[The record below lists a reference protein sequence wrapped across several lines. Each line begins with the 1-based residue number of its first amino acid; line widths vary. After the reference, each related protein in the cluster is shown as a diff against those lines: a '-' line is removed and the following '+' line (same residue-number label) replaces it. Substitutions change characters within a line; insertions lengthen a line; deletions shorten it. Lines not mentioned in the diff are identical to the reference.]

1 MRRQKK
7 AGRKNKAV
15 NQTERTDLTGIYITL
30 LFILFPLAI
39 HHGYTDILTVKTNIF
54 YILTGSY
61 LFLMCIYFL
70 TRESHTEKKFWDS
83 RSVSDFFALGFL
95 VTAVISWLC
104 NGNKKEQF
112 FGTYGRNMGL
122 LAVICCVLL
131 YLTVRAT
138 LQFKQYVINGI
149 LAAGMVVC
157 SLAVINHLGFDPLS
171 AYVGFEAD
179 TKFLSTLGNRN
190 TLAAYIAL
198 LLPFGMT
205 LFMFG
210 KQWKSKIYYGI
221 FCFIGFLGM
230 TAADSDSAYLVT
242 GVTFLVLLLLAKG
255 AEEGFYLITLV
266 AIYSVSELLFVLLR
280 RIRGKESCLYLHG
293 GIPEM
298 LLDVRINLALF
309 VITLILLFTG
319 NILWKQKK
327 DAKVFWKWFRIVM
340 LSVTAVFAAGLVIF
354 MIYVNVAWTKHEAKE
369 QLGALYSYLY
379 FSNAW
384 GTKRL
389 RIWRAAL
396 QIYERMP
403 IIKKLIGVG
412 PAGFYFASQTYLS
425 AEELAVFTKQ
435 GQLIDAHNEY
445 LQYLVTYGMIG
456 VVLFIGYVTSAIGS
470 ILKVGKEKR
479 EILAFAMAGIAF
491 LVQAVVNNAHIY
503 IDTLAFVLLA
513 MGMSFVNEKKL
524 V

>member
-1 MRRQKK
+1 MRKQKK

-30 LFILFPLAI
+30 LFILFLLAI

-138 LQFKQYVINGI
+138 LQFKQYIINGI

-157 SLAVINHLGFDPLS
+157 CLAVINHLGFDPLS

-205 LFMFG
+205 LFMVS

-242 GVTFLVLLLLAKG
+242 GVTFLVLLLLAKEV
-255 AEEGFYLITLV
+255 EEGFYLITLV
-266 AIYSVSELLFVLLR
+266 AIDSVAELLFVLLR
-280 RIRGKESCLYLHG
+280 KIRGKESCLYLHG
-293 GIPEM
+293 GLPEM
-298 LLDVRINLALF
+298 LLDVRINLALL
-309 VITLILLFTG
+309 VITLILLLTG
-319 NILWKQKK
+319 YMLWKQKK
-327 DAKVFWKWFRIVM
+327 DAKVFWKWFRIVI
-340 LSVTAVFAAGLVIF
+340 LSVTAVLVAGLVIF

-396 QIYERMP
+396 EIYMRMSIP
-403 IIKKLIGVG
+403 KKLIGVG

-445 LQYLVTYGMIG
+445 LQYLVTYGIAG
-456 VVLFIGYVTSAIGS
+456 AILFIGFLFTTVRY
-470 ILKVGKEKR
+470 LFKVGKEKPYV
-479 EILAFAMAGIAF
+479 LAFAMSGVGF

-503 IDTLAFVLLA
+503 IDPLAVVLLA
-513 MGMSFVNEKKL
+513 MGMCYAYQKNV
-524 V
+524 

>member
-1 MRRQKK
+1 MRKQKK

-122 LAVICCVLL
+122 LAVICSVLL

-205 LFMFG
+205 LFMVS

-242 GVTFLVLLLLAKG
+242 GIMCLVSLLLAKET
-255 AEEGFYLITLV
+255 EEGFYLITLISV
-266 AIYSVSELLFVLLR
+266 YSVAELLFVLLR
-280 RIRGKESCLYLHG
+280 KIRGKESCLYLHG
-293 GIPEM
+293 GLPEM

-309 VITLILLFTG
+309 VITLILLLTG
-319 NILWKQKK
+319 YMLWKQKK
-327 DAKVFWKWFRIVM
+327 DIKVFWKWFRIVI
-340 LSVTAVFAAGLVIF
+340 LSITAVLASGLMIF
-354 MIYVNVAWTKHEAKE
+354 VIYVNVAWTKHEAKE

-396 QIYERMP
+396 EIYMRMSIP
-403 IIKKLIGVG
+403 KKLIGVG

-445 LQYLVTYGMIG
+445 LQYLVTYGIAG
-456 VVLFIGYVTSAIGS
+456 AILFIGFLFTTVRY
-470 ILKVGKEKR
+470 LFKVGKEKPYV
-479 EILAFAMAGIAF
+479 LVFAMSGVGF

-503 IDTLAFVLLA
+503 IDPLAFVLLA
-513 MGMSFVNEKKL
+513 MGMSFVNEEKL

>member
-1 MRRQKK
+1 MRKQKK

-70 TRESHTEKKFWDS
+70 TKESHTEKKFWDS

-198 LLPFGMT
+198 FLPFGMT
-205 LFMFG
+205 LFMVG

-242 GVTFLVLLLLAKG
+242 GITFLGLLLLAKET
-255 AEEGFYLITLV
+255 EEGFYLITLV
-266 AIYSVSELLFVLLR
+266 SVYSVAELLFVLLR
-280 RIRGKESCLYLHG
+280 KIRGKESCLYLHG
-293 GIPEM
+293 GLPEM
-298 LLDVRINLALF
+298 LLDVRINLVLL
-309 VITLILLFTG
+309 VITLILLLTG
-319 NILWKQKK
+319 YMLWKQKK
-327 DAKVFWKWFRIVM
+327 DTKVFWKWFRIVI
-340 LSVTAVFAAGLVIF
+340 LSVTAVLAAGLVIF

-396 QIYERMP
+396 EIYMRMSIP
-403 IIKKLIGVG
+403 KKLIGVG

-445 LQYLVTYGMIG
+445 LQYLVTYGIAG
-456 VVLFIGYVTSAIGS
+456 VILFIGFLFTTVRY
-470 ILKVGKEKR
+470 LFKVGKEKPYV
-479 EILAFAMAGIAF
+479 LAFAMSGVGF

-503 IDTLAFVLLA
+503 IDPLAVVLLA
-513 MGMSFVNEKKL
+513 MGMCYAYQKNV
-524 V
+524 

>member
-1 MRRQKK
+1 MRKQKK

-15 NQTERTDLTGIYITL
+15 DQTERTDLTGIYITF

-70 TRESHTEKKFWDS
+70 TKESHTEKKFWDS

-205 LFMFG
+205 LFMVS

-242 GVTFLVLLLLAKG
+242 GVTFLVLLLLAKK

-266 AIYSVSELLFVLLR
+266 AIYSVAELLFVLLR
-280 RIRGKESCLYLHG
+280 KIRGKESCLYLHG
-293 GIPEM
+293 GLPEM
-298 LLDVRINLALF
+298 LLDVRINLALL
-309 VITLILLFTG
+309 VITLILLLTG
-319 NILWKQKK
+319 YILWKQKK
-327 DAKVFWKWFRIVM
+327 DTKVFWKWFRIVI
-340 LSVTAVFAAGLVIF
+340 LSVTAVLAAGLVIF

-369 QLGALYSYLY
+369 QLGVLYSYLY

-396 QIYERMP
+396 EIYMRMSIP
-403 IIKKLIGVG
+403 KKLIGVG
-412 PAGFYFASQTYLS
+412 SAGFYFASQTYLS

-445 LQYLVTYGMIG
+445 LQYLVTYGIAG
-456 VVLFIGYVTSAIGS
+456 AILFIGFLFTTVRY
-470 ILKVGKEKR
+470 LFKVGKEKPYV
-479 EILAFAMAGIAF
+479 LAFAMSGVGF

-503 IDTLAFVLLA
+503 IDPLAVVLLA
-513 MGMSFVNEKKL
+513 MGMCYAYQKNV
-524 V
+524 

>member
-1 MRRQKK
+1 
-7 AGRKNKAV
+7 
-15 NQTERTDLTGIYITL
+15 
-30 LFILFPLAI
+30 
-39 HHGYTDILTVKTNIF
+39 
-54 YILTGSY
+54 
-61 LFLMCIYFL
+61 
-70 TRESHTEKKFWDS
+70 
-83 RSVSDFFALGFL
+83 
-95 VTAVISWLC
+95 
-104 NGNKKEQF
+104 
-112 FGTYGRNMGL
+112 
-122 LAVICCVLL
+122 
-131 YLTVRAT
+131 
-138 LQFKQYVINGI
+138 
-149 LAAGMVVC
+149 MVVC

-327 DAKVFWKWFRIVM
+327 DTKVFWKWFRIVM

>member
-1 MRRQKK
+1 MRKQKK

-83 RSVSDFFALGFL
+83 KSVSDFFALGFL

-104 NGNKKEQF
+104 NGNKKEHF

-198 LLPFGMT
+198 LLPLGMT
-205 LFMFG
+205 LFMVS

-242 GVTFLVLLLLAKG
+242 GVTFLVLLLLAKE

-280 RIRGKESCLYLHG
+280 KIRGAESCLYLHG

-298 LLDVRINLALF
+298 LLDVRINLALL
-309 VITLILLFTG
+309 VITLILLLTG
-319 NILWKQKK
+319 YILWKQKK
-327 DAKVFWKWFRIVM
+327 DTKVFWKWFRIVI
-340 LSVTAVFAAGLVIF
+340 LSVTAVLAAGLVIF
-354 MIYVNVAWTKHEAKE
+354 MVYVNVAWTKHEAKE
-369 QLGALYSYLY
+369 QLGVLYSYLY

-396 QIYERMP
+396 EIYMRMSIP
-403 IIKKLIGVG
+403 KKLIGVG

-445 LQYLVTYGMIG
+445 LQYLVTYGIAG
-456 VVLFIGYVTSAIGS
+456 AILFIGFLFTTVRY
-470 ILKVGKEKR
+470 LFKVGKEKPYV
-479 EILAFAMAGIAF
+479 LAFAMSGVGF
-491 LVQAVVNNAHIY
+491 FVQAVVNNAHIY
-503 IDTLAFVLLA
+503 IDPLAVILLA
-513 MGMSFVNEKKL
+513 MGMCYAYQKNV
-524 V
+524 

>member
-1 MRRQKK
+1 MRKQKK

-83 RSVSDFFALGFL
+83 KSVSDFFALGFL

-205 LFMFG
+205 LFMVG

-266 AIYSVSELLFVLLR
+266 SVYSVAELLFVLLR
-280 RIRGKESCLYLHG
+280 KIRGKESCLYLHG
-293 GIPEM
+293 GLPEM
-298 LLDVRINLALF
+298 LLDVRINLALL
-309 VITLILLFTG
+309 VITLILLLTG
-319 NILWKQKK
+319 YMLWKQKK
-327 DAKVFWKWFRIVM
+327 DAKVFWKWFRIVI
-340 LSVTAVFAAGLVIF
+340 LSVTAVLVAGLVIF

-396 QIYERMP
+396 EIYMRMSIP
-403 IIKKLIGVG
+403 KKLIGVG

-445 LQYLVTYGMIG
+445 LQYLVTYGIAG
-456 VVLFIGYVTSAIGS
+456 AILFIGFLFTTVRY
-470 ILKVGKEKR
+470 LFKVGKEKPYV
-479 EILAFAMAGIAF
+479 LAFAMSGVGF

-503 IDTLAFVLLA
+503 IDPLAVVLLA
-513 MGMSFVNEKKL
+513 MGMCYAYQKNV
-524 V
+524 

>member
-1 MRRQKK
+1 MRKQKK

-70 TRESHTEKKFWDS
+70 TKESHTEKKFWDS

-205 LFMFG
+205 LFMVS

-242 GVTFLVLLLLAKG
+242 GVTFLVLLLLAKE

-266 AIYSVSELLFVLLR
+266 AIYSVAELLFVLLR
-280 RIRGKESCLYLHG
+280 KIRGKESCLYLHG
-293 GIPEM
+293 GLPEM
-298 LLDVRINLALF
+298 LLDVRINLALL
-309 VITLILLFTG
+309 VITLILLLTG
-319 NILWKQKK
+319 YMLWKQKK
-327 DAKVFWKWFRIVM
+327 DAKVFWKWFRIVI
-340 LSVTAVFAAGLVIF
+340 LSVTAVLAAGLVIL

-396 QIYERMP
+396 EIYMRMSIP
-403 IIKKLIGVG
+403 KKLIGVG

-445 LQYLVTYGMIG
+445 LQYLVTYGIAG
-456 VVLFIGYVTSAIGS
+456 AILFIGFLFTTVRY
-470 ILKVGKEKR
+470 LFKVGKEKPYV
-479 EILAFAMAGIAF
+479 LAFAMSGVGF

-503 IDTLAFVLLA
+503 IDPLAVVLLA
-513 MGMSFVNEKKL
+513 MGMCYAYQKNV
-524 V
+524 

>member
-1 MRRQKK
+1 MRKQKK

-15 NQTERTDLTGIYITL
+15 DQTERTDLTGIYITL

-205 LFMFG
+205 LFMVG

-266 AIYSVSELLFVLLR
+266 SVYSVSELLFVLLR
-280 RIRGKESCLYLHG
+280 RIRGAASCLYLHG

-309 VITLILLFTG
+309 VITLILLFTE

-340 LSVTAVFAAGLVIF
+340 LSVTAVFAAGVVIF

-396 QIYERMP
+396 EIYMRMSIP
-403 IIKKLIGVG
+403 KKLIGVG

-445 LQYLVTYGMIG
+445 LQYLVTYGIAG
-456 VVLFIGYVTSAIGS
+456 VILFIGFLFTTVRY
-470 ILKVGKEKR
+470 LFKVGKEKPYV
-479 EILAFAMAGIAF
+479 LAFAMSGVGF

-503 IDTLAFVLLA
+503 IDPLAVVLLA
-513 MGMSFVNEKKL
+513 MGMCYAYQKNV
-524 V
+524 

>member
-1 MRRQKK
+1 MRKQKK

-138 LQFKQYVINGI
+138 LQFKQYIINGI

-157 SLAVINHLGFDPLS
+157 CLAVINHLGFDPLS

-205 LFMFG
+205 LFMVS

-242 GVTFLVLLLLAKG
+242 GVTFLVLLLLAKEV
-255 AEEGFYLITLV
+255 EEGFYLITLV
-266 AIYSVSELLFVLLR
+266 AIYSVAELLFVLLR
-280 RIRGKESCLYLHG
+280 KIRGKESCLYLHG
-293 GIPEM
+293 GLPEM
-298 LLDVRINLALF
+298 LLDVRINLALL
-309 VITLILLFTG
+309 VITLILLLTG
-319 NILWKQKK
+319 YMLWKQKK
-327 DAKVFWKWFRIVM
+327 DAKVFWKWFRIVI
-340 LSVTAVFAAGLVIF
+340 LSVTAVLVAGLVIF

-396 QIYERMP
+396 EIYMRMSIP
-403 IIKKLIGVG
+403 KKLIGVG

-445 LQYLVTYGMIG
+445 LQYLVTYGIAG
-456 VVLFIGYVTSAIGS
+456 AILFIGFLFTTVRY
-470 ILKVGKEKR
+470 LFKVGKEKPYV
-479 EILAFAMAGIAF
+479 LAFAMSGVGF

-503 IDTLAFVLLA
+503 IDPLAVVLLA
-513 MGMSFVNEKKL
+513 MGMCYAYQKNV
-524 V
+524 

>member
-104 NGNKKEQF
+104 NGNNKEQF

-122 LAVICCVLL
+122 LAVICCVLI

-179 TKFLSTLGNRN
+179 TGFISTLGNRN
-190 TLAAYIAL
+190 TFAAYIAL
-198 LLPFGMT
+198 LLPLGMS
-205 LFMFG
+205 LFMIG
-210 KQWKSKIYYGI
+210 RQKTLKVYYGI

-230 TAADSDSAYLVT
+230 AAADSDSVYLAV
-242 GVTFLVLLLLAKG
+242 GVTFFGLLLLARDAKEG
-255 AEEGFYLITLV
+255 VYLLNLAAGYCVAEILFY
-266 AIYSVSELLFVLLR
+266 LLR
-280 RIRGKESCLYLHG
+280 RARGEESCLYLHG
-293 GIPEM
+293 GLPEI
-298 LLDVRINLALF
+298 LTDVRINLCLF
-309 VITLILLFTG
+309 IVVCILLLAAYGLKKKNKDMTIYWKKFRR
-319 NILWKQKK
+319 ILLCL
-327 DAKVFWKWFRIVM
+327 IV
-340 LSVTAVFAAGLVIF
+340 AVFAGCVIVV
-354 MIYVNVAWTKHEAKE
+354 ICLNVVWTAYEAEEK
-369 QLGALYSYLY
+369 LGRWYTYLY
-379 FSNAW
+379 FSDEW
-384 GTKRL
+384 GSIRL
-389 RIWRAAL
+389 SIWKTAV
-396 QIYERMP
+396 QIYSRMSFFQ
-403 IIKKLIGVG
+403 KLIGVG

-425 AEELAVFTKQ
+425 AEELAAFANE
-435 GQLIDAHNEY
+435 GQLIDAHNIY

-503 IDTLAFVLLA
+503 IDPLAFVLLA
-513 MGMSFVNEKKL
+513 MGISFVNEKKL

>member
-1 MRRQKK
+1 MRKQKK

-138 LQFKQYVINGI
+138 LQFKQYVVNGI

-205 LFMFG
+205 LFMVS

-255 AEEGFYLITLV
+255 AK
-266 AIYSVSELLFVLLR
+266 A
-280 RIRGKESCLYLHG
+280 
-293 GIPEM
+293 
-298 LLDVRINLALF
+298 
-309 VITLILLFTG
+309 
-319 NILWKQKK
+319 
-327 DAKVFWKWFRIVM
+327 FWKWFRIVI

-503 IDTLAFVLLA
+503 IDPLAFVLLA

>member
-1 MRRQKK
+1 MRKQKK

-15 NQTERTDLTGIYITL
+15 DQTERTDLTGIYITL

-205 LFMFG
+205 LFMVG

-266 AIYSVSELLFVLLR
+266 SVYSVAELLFVLLR
-280 RIRGKESCLYLHG
+280 KIRGKESCLYLHG

-309 VITLILLFTG
+309 VITLILLLTG
-319 NILWKQKK
+319 YMLWKQKK
-327 DAKVFWKWFRIVM
+327 DIKVFWKWFRIVI
-340 LSVTAVFAAGLVIF
+340 LSVTAVLVAGLVIF

-396 QIYERMP
+396 EIYMRMSIP
-403 IIKKLIGVG
+403 KKLIGVG

-445 LQYLVTYGMIG
+445 LQYLVTYGIAG
-456 VVLFIGYVTSAIGS
+456 AILFIGFLFTTVRY
-470 ILKVGKEKR
+470 LFKVGKEKPYV
-479 EILAFAMAGIAF
+479 LAFAMSGVGF

-503 IDTLAFVLLA
+503 IDPLAVVLLA
-513 MGMSFVNEKKL
+513 MGMCYAYQKNV
-524 V
+524 

>member
-1 MRRQKK
+1 MRKQKK

-138 LQFKQYVINGI
+138 LQFKQYIINGI
-149 LAAGMVVC
+149 LATGMVVC
-157 SLAVINHLGFDPLS
+157 CLGVINHLGFDPLS

-205 LFMFG
+205 LFMVS

-242 GVTFLVLLLLAKG
+242 GIMFLVSLLLAKE
-255 AEEGFYLITLV
+255 AEEGFYLITLA

-280 RIRGKESCLYLHG
+280 KIRGTESCLYLHG
-293 GIPEM
+293 GLPEM
-298 LLDVRINLALF
+298 LLDVRINLVLL
-309 VITLILLFTG
+309 VITLILLLTG
-319 NILWKQKK
+319 YMLWKQKK
-327 DAKVFWKWFRIVM
+327 DIKVFWKWFRIVI
-340 LSVTAVFAAGLVIF
+340 LSVTAVLAAGLMIF
-354 MIYVNVAWTKHEAKE
+354 VIYVNVAWTKHEAKE

-412 PAGFYFASQTYLS
+412 PAGFYFASQTYLP

-445 LQYLVTYGMIG
+445 LQYLVTYGIAG
-456 VVLFIGYVTSAIGS
+456 AILFIGFLFTTVRY
-470 ILKVGKEKR
+470 LFKVGKEKPYV
-479 EILAFAMAGIAF
+479 LAFAMSGVGF

-503 IDTLAFVLLA
+503 IDPLAVVLLA
-513 MGMSFVNEKKL
+513 MGMCYAYQKNV
-524 V
+524 

>member
-1 MRRQKK
+1 
-7 AGRKNKAV
+7 
-15 NQTERTDLTGIYITL
+15 
-30 LFILFPLAI
+30 
-39 HHGYTDILTVKTNIF
+39 
-54 YILTGSY
+54 
-61 LFLMCIYFL
+61 
-70 TRESHTEKKFWDS
+70 
-83 RSVSDFFALGFL
+83 
-95 VTAVISWLC
+95 
-104 NGNKKEQF
+104 
-112 FGTYGRNMGL
+112 
-122 LAVICCVLL
+122 
-131 YLTVRAT
+131 
-138 LQFKQYVINGI
+138 
-149 LAAGMVVC
+149 MVVC
-157 SLAVINHLGFDPLS
+157 CLAVINHLGFDPLS

-205 LFMFG
+205 LFMVS

-242 GVTFLVLLLLAKG
+242 GIMCLVSLLLAKET
-255 AEEGFYLITLV
+255 EEGFYLITLISV
-266 AIYSVSELLFVLLR
+266 YSVAELLFVLLR
-280 RIRGKESCLYLHG
+280 KIRGKESCLYLHG
-293 GIPEM
+293 GLPEM

-309 VITLILLFTG
+309 VITLILLLTG
-319 NILWKQKK
+319 YMLWKQKK
-327 DAKVFWKWFRIVM
+327 DIKVFWKWFRIVI
-340 LSVTAVFAAGLVIF
+340 LSITAVLASGLMIF
-354 MIYVNVAWTKHEAKE
+354 VIYVNVAWTKHEAKE

-396 QIYERMP
+396 EIYMRMSIP
-403 IIKKLIGVG
+403 KKLIGVG

-445 LQYLVTYGMIG
+445 LQYLVTYGIAG
-456 VVLFIGYVTSAIGS
+456 AILFIGFLFTTVRY
-470 ILKVGKEKR
+470 LFKVGKEKPYV
-479 EILAFAMAGIAF
+479 LAFAMSGVGF

-503 IDTLAFVLLA
+503 IDPLAFVLLA
-513 MGMSFVNEKKL
+513 MGMSFVNEEKL

>member
-1 MRRQKK
+1 MRKQKK

-131 YLTVRAT
+131 YLTVRAM

-179 TKFLSTLGNRN
+179 TGFISTLGNRN
-190 TLAAYIAL
+190 TFAAYIAL
-198 LLPFGMT
+198 LIPLGMS
-205 LFMFG
+205 LFMIG
-210 KQWKSKIYYGI
+210 RQKTLKVYYGI

-230 TAADSDSAYLVT
+230 AAADSDSVYLAV
-242 GVTFLVLLLLAKG
+242 GVTFFGLLLLARDAKEG
-255 AEEGFYLITLV
+255 VYLLNLAAGYCVAEILFYL
-266 AIYSVSELLFVLLR
+266 LR
-280 RIRGKESCLYLHG
+280 KARGEEFCLYLHG
-293 GIPEM
+293 GLPEI
-298 LLDVRINLALF
+298 LTDVRINLSLF
-309 VITLILLFTG
+309 IVVCILLLAAYG
-319 NILWKQKK
+319 LQKK
-327 DAKVFWKWFRIVM
+327 NKDMTIYWKKFRRILLCLIV
-340 LSVTAVFAAGLVIF
+340 AVFAGCVIVV
-354 MIYVNVAWTKHEAKE
+354 IYLNVVWTAYEAEEK
-369 QLGALYSYLY
+369 LGIWYTYLY
-379 FSNAW
+379 FSDEW
-384 GTKRL
+384 GSIRL
-389 RIWRAAL
+389 SIWKTAV
-396 QIYERMP
+396 QIYSRMSFFQ
-403 IIKKLIGVG
+403 KLVGVG

-425 AEELAVFTKQ
+425 AEELAAFANE
-435 GQLIDAHNEY
+435 GQLIDAHNI
-445 LQYLVTYGMIG
+445 YLVTYGMIG
-456 VVLFIGYVTSAIGS
+456 VVLFIGYVTSAIRS

-503 IDTLAFVLLA
+503 IDPLAFVLLA
-513 MGMSFVNEKKL
+513 MGMSFVNEEKL

>member
-1 MRRQKK
+1 MRKQKK

-205 LFMFG
+205 LFMVG

-242 GVTFLVLLLLAKG
+242 GVIFLVLLLLAKG

-280 RIRGKESCLYLHG
+280 RIRGAASCLYLHG

-298 LLDVRINLALF
+298 LLDVRINLVLL
-309 VITLILLFTG
+309 VITLILLLTG
-319 NILWKQKK
+319 YMLWKQKK
-327 DAKVFWKWFRIVM
+327 DIKVFWKWFRIVI
-340 LSVTAVFAAGLVIF
+340 LSITAVLASGLMIF
-354 MIYVNVAWTKHEAKE
+354 VIYVNVAWTKHEAKE

-379 FSNAW
+379 FSNTW

-396 QIYERMP
+396 EIYMRMS
-403 IIKKLIGVG
+403 IQKKLIGVG

-425 AEELAVFTKQ
+425 AEELAAFANE
-435 GQLIDAHNEY
+435 GQLIDAHNIY

-456 VVLFIGYVTSAIGS
+456 VVLFIGYVTSAIRS

-503 IDTLAFVLLA
+503 IDPLAFVLLA
-513 MGMSFVNEKKL
+513 MGMSFVNEEKL

>member
-1 MRRQKK
+1 MRKQKK
-7 AGRKNKAV
+7 AGRKNKAAD
-15 NQTERTDLTGIYITL
+15 QTERTDLTGIYITL

-70 TRESHTEKKFWDS
+70 TKESHTEKKFWDS

-138 LQFKQYVINGI
+138 LQFKQYIINGI

-157 SLAVINHLGFDPLS
+157 CLAVINHLGFDPLS

-205 LFMFG
+205 LFMVS

-242 GVTFLVLLLLAKG
+242 GVTFLVLLLLAKE

-266 AIYSVSELLFVLLR
+266 AIDSVAELLFVLLR
-280 RIRGKESCLYLHG
+280 KIRGKESCLYLHG
-293 GIPEM
+293 GLPEM
-298 LLDVRINLALF
+298 LLDVRINLVLL
-309 VITLILLFTG
+309 VITLILLLTG
-319 NILWKQKK
+319 YMLWKQKK
-327 DAKVFWKWFRIVM
+327 DAKVFWKWFRIVI
-340 LSVTAVFAAGLVIF
+340 LSVTAVLAAGLVIY

-396 QIYERMP
+396 EIYMRMSIP
-403 IIKKLIGVG
+403 KKLIGVG

-445 LQYLVTYGMIG
+445 LQYLVTYGIAG
-456 VVLFIGYVTSAIGS
+456 AILFIGFLFTTVRY
-470 ILKVGKEKR
+470 LFKVGKEKPYV
-479 EILAFAMAGIAF
+479 LAFAMSGVGF

-503 IDTLAFVLLA
+503 IDPLAVILLA
-513 MGMSFVNEKKL
+513 MGMCYAYQKNV
-524 V
+524 

>member
-1 MRRQKK
+1 
-7 AGRKNKAV
+7 
-15 NQTERTDLTGIYITL
+15 
-30 LFILFPLAI
+30 
-39 HHGYTDILTVKTNIF
+39 
-54 YILTGSY
+54 
-61 LFLMCIYFL
+61 MCIYFL

-138 LQFKQYVINGI
+138 LQFKQYIINGI

-157 SLAVINHLGFDPLS
+157 CLAVINHLGFDPLS

-198 LLPFGMT
+198 LLPLGMT
-205 LFMFG
+205 LFMVS

-230 TAADSDSAYLVT
+230 TAADSDSAYLVA
-242 GVTFLVLLLLAKG
+242 GVTFLVLLLLAKE
-255 AEEGFYLITLV
+255 AEEGFYLIILV
-266 AIYSVSELLFVLLR
+266 FGYSVAELLFVLLR
-280 RIRGKESCLYLHG
+280 KIRGAESCLYLHG

-298 LLDVRINLALF
+298 LLDVRINLVLL
-309 VITLILLFTG
+309 VITLILLLTG
-319 NILWKQKK
+319 YILWKQKK
-327 DAKVFWKWFRIVM
+327 ETKVFWKWFRIVM
-340 LSVTAVFAAGLVIF
+340 LSVTAVLAAGLVIF
-354 MIYVNVAWTKHEAKE
+354 MIYVNMTWTKHEAKE
-369 QLGALYSYLY
+369 QLGVLYSYLY

-396 QIYERMP
+396 EIYMRMSIP
-403 IIKKLIGVG
+403 KKLIGVG

-445 LQYLVTYGMIG
+445 LQYLVTYGIAG
-456 VVLFIGYVTSAIGS
+456 AILFIGFLFTTVRY
-470 ILKVGKEKR
+470 LFKVGKEKTYV
-479 EILAFAMAGIAF
+479 LAFAMSGVGF
-491 LVQAVVNNAHIY
+491 FVQAVVNNAHIY
-503 IDTLAFVLLA
+503 IDPLAVILLA
-513 MGMSFVNEKKL
+513 MGMCYAYQKNV
-524 V
+524 